1 MLRWPRLTL
10 LYVRVHSREE
20 KRREERRQPSC
31 AALIFNV
38 AAPDTA
44 HLFHTPHAAYSVL
57 CVAATSCG
65 YVSWPDYNLPHET
78 HMYLHNAPP
87 SPPPCSCSS
96 NSNRV
101 RSSESHRNSCQS
113 CGPLKL
119 NWNWNCLE
127 FSAVVWCQLD
137 KSTQSDGQRGQ
148 QTKQCTSKVKEWISS
163 QKERSRKTFEYDSM
177 LCLQLTM
184 R

>member
-20 KRREERRQPSC
+20 KRREERRLPSC

-78 HMYLHNAPP
+78 HMYLHNALP
-87 SPPPCSCSS
+87 SPPPLAVAVRTRIESEVL
-96 NSNRV
+96 NRIETV
-101 RSSESHRNSCQS
+101 ARVAAH
-113 CGPLKL
+113 
-119 NWNWNCLE
+119 
-127 FSAVVWCQLD
+127 
-137 KSTQSDGQRGQ
+137 
-148 QTKQCTSKVKEWISS
+148 
-163 QKERSRKTFEYDSM
+163 
-177 LCLQLTM
+177 
-184 R
+184 